1 MSEKR
6 ENSSV
11 QIGFEGNEAFDSAG
25 PSRTVGMEN
34 VPGLEKV
41 NLEMGEPVQVQVEEN
56 VDLLDETKPTCMEKT
71 LGLLEKYCFWL
82 NITWIHALIFIILF
96 YVMNVI
102 FFFALSKDGRGSFA
116 NNSFTKL
123 LALSSARSVWFLIFS
138 LVAVGLGRLLQM
150 YQNLLLGTNKLMWY
164 YSSAL
169 RTYKPDDEF
178 WAEHRQLLIQKWN
191 DWILLAWLL
200 TIRVI
205 STPLRLKFPS
215 LQAIKAKGLMTDVE
229 YQSIFDEQKK
239 KNLKAKDLPLVVFEW
254 LILLNEKSAGDYK
267 TLYQYKTI
275 LNSINLLSLASSSV
289 TLKISQTIS
298 NLLIVFGNL
307 GFYIFCFTSILGFN
321 AASFTAVST
330 SAIITAFIYPLLYLI
345 PIFVFCLWLNYLR
358 KTMEPFGWNIDDID
372 VCKVFKRHS
381 EKAKQYC
388 ENTGA
393 DYSLVV
399 DQAVVV

>member
-6 ENSSV
+6 ENPSV
-11 QIGFEGNEAFDSAG
+11 QIGFEGNEAFVTAG
-25 PSRTVGMEN
+25 PSRTVAMEN

-41 NLEMGEPVQVQVEEN
+41 NLEMGEPDRVLVEEN

-71 LGLLEKYCFWL
+71 LGWLEKHCNWL
-82 NITWIHALIFIILF
+82 NITWIHALIFISLF
-96 YVMNVI
+96 YVINLI
-102 FFFALSKDGRGSFA
+102 YFFALSDDGRGSYANSPFILLFA
-116 NNSFTKL
+116 
-123 LALSSARSVWFLIFS
+123 SSPARSIWFLIFS
-138 LVAVGLGRLLQM
+138 LVAVGLGRQLQM
-150 YQNLLLGTNKLMWY
+150 YQNLLPGTNKLMWY
-164 YSSAL
+164 YSSFL
-169 RTYKPDDEF
+169 KTYKPEDEF
-178 WAEHRQLLIQKWN
+178 WSENRQLLIKKWN
-191 DWILLAWLL
+191 NWILLAWLL

-229 YQSIFDEQKK
+229 YQSIITEQRK

-267 TLYQYKTI
+267 TPYQYKTI
-275 LNSINLLSLASSSV
+275 LNCIRFLSLGSSSV

-298 NLLIVFGNL
+298 NLLIVFGTL

-321 AASFTAVST
+321 PAYAVAR
-330 SAIITAFIYPLLYLI
+330 SAIVGAFMYPLLNMI
-345 PIFVFCLWLNYLR
+345 PILIFCFWLYYFR
-358 KTMEPFGWNIDDID
+358 ETMEPFGWNIDDID

-381 EKAKQYC
+381 ENAKQYC

-393 DYSLVV
+393 DYSPVLDQLDVV
-399 DQAVVV
+399 